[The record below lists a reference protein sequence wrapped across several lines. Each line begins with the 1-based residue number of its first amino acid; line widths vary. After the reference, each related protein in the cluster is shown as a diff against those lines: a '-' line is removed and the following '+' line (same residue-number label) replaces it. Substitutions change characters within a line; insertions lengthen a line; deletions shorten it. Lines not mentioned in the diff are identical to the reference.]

1 MQLNDGKLLSI
12 LPTPRASHSSAGK
25 NPPKDAKGVI
35 WQILGLLYQQQIV
48 RPLFLFLLM
57 PASTDTKSIVGSR
70 ERDWEKAASLSLS
83 LSDQVRGISEKCPPN

>member
-35 WQILGLLYQQQIV
+35 WQILGLLYQLHIANVHVCFACIQGHKENTWIQ
-48 RPLFLFLLM
+48 
-57 PASTDTKSIVGSR
+57 R
-70 ERDWEKAASLSLS
+70 ERVALLSL
-83 LSDQVRGISEKCPPN
+83 LSRVRGCLTKL